1 MENQILT
8 LKKLWDS
15 ISANMVNATD
25 GRPRQLLY
33 GGNWQSLQDSAYS
46 LLELFN
52 VIGAPSIPVNISL
65 ENCEQVLYRPNLW
78 QISWVVFFCQKAD
91 ALLSKPVLDWI
102 RIMWRR
108 QVGPKYILISTMIF
122 VDEWHHALF
131 YTLLQV
137 NVLVDRLFARR
148 NVDLTNA
155 FWRYDYPTKYFFFE
169 FGLFPVGDVR
179 RC

>member
-52 VIGAPSIPVNISL
+52 VIGASFIPVSISL
-65 ENCEQVLYRPNLW
+65 DN
-78 QISWVVFFCQKAD
+78 
-91 ALLSKPVLDWI
+91 
-102 RIMWRR
+102 
-108 QVGPKYILISTMIF
+108 
-122 VDEWHHALF
+122 
-131 YTLLQV
+131 
-137 NVLVDRLFARR
+137 
-148 NVDLTNA
+148 
-155 FWRYDYPTKYFFFE
+155 
-169 FGLFPVGDVR
+169 
-179 RC
+179 